1 MGMKKIGILGAS
13 GYTGA
18 DAVRLLARHPNAEI
32 TALTANTHA
41 GKAMS
46 DVFPHFFMLDLPK
59 LVEWEKVDWSKLD
72 AVFCGL
78 PHGTTQEIIAAV
90 LKANPRIKILDMS
103 ADFRLRD
110 KDTYAQWYG
119 HEHRAL
125 ELQGE
130 AVYGLTEFYR
140 EKIAA
145 ARLVACPGCYPT
157 AVLLALVPL
166 AKAKLIDVDD
176 IVVDAKSGVTG
187 AGRGLKQN
195 TLFSEAGEGLSP
207 YSVGTHRHAP
217 EIEQEIG
224 VAAGSAVTINF
235 TPHLIPMARGEL
247 CTSYVKLNG
256 ATPDDLRAALE
267 KAYANEPFVHVAE
280 EGRAA
285 ADPEC
290 ARLELCSDWRCR
302 RSHQEPGDRDFH
314 ARQSGKGFCWSGDP
328 EHEPDVRLARN
339 GGTGADRAVSVTRG
353 AGVDEETLQFYR
365 GNAEAYAGREIT
377 SRQARLTA
385 FLALL
390 PPARSH
396 SRTRLRRR
404 RRHRGDAGAGVR
416 CSRHRRIAGNG

>member
-1 MGMKKIGILGAS
+1 MTKKKIGILGAS

-46 DVFPHFFMLDLPK
+46 EVFPHFFMLHLPK
-59 LVEWEKVDWSKLD
+59 LVEWEKVDWTRLD

-90 LKANPRIKILDMS
+90 LKTNPGIKILDMS

-110 KDTYAQWYG
+110 KDSYAQWYG

-125 ELQGE
+125 ELQDE
-130 AVYGLTEFYR
+130 AVYGLTELYR
-140 EKIAA
+140 EKVTA

-176 IVVDAKSGVTG
+176 IIIDAKSGVTG

-207 YSVGTHRHAP
+207 YSIGSHRHSA

-224 VAAGSAVTINF
+224 AAAGSAVTVNF
-235 TPHLIPMARGEL
+235 TPHLIPMARGEF

-256 ATPDDLRAALE
+256 ATPDDLRAELE
-267 KAYANEPFVHVAE
+267 RAYANEPFVFVTK
-280 EGRAA
+280 
-285 ADPEC
+285 
-290 ARLELCSDWRCR
+290 
-302 RSHQEPGDRDFH
+302 
-314 ARQSGKGFCWSGDP
+314 KGVLP
-328 EHEPDVRLARN
+328 QTQNVRGSN
-339 GGTGADRAVSVTRG
+339 YVQIGVVADRIKNRAIVLSTLDNLVKG
-353 AGVDEETLQFYR
+353 SAGQAIQNMNLMFGLPETTGLEQ
-365 GNAEAYAGREIT
+365 I
-377 SRQARLTA
+377 
-385 FLALL
+385 ALF
-390 PPARSH
+390 P
-396 SRTRLRRR
+396 
-404 RRHRGDAGAGVR
+404 
-416 CSRHRRIAGNG
+416 